1 MEMTLRELAAEV
13 GITPRHIRFLIAEGL
28 CPPPAGG
35 RRFAEYGEE
44 HLTAIRRHQYLK
56 KLGFPLAAIKRLR
69 KAKYGF
75 PFPVAD
81 GITLV
86 VAPERIG
93 AGDPVEP
100 IVERVRE
107 ELEQVLPAGSKP
119 SPDPA
124 PIGRPARAARPTQ
137 PSRSSADSAA
147 PSPAPSVALTAA
159 AAPRPTAGDP
169 K

>member
-1 MEMTLRELAAEV
+1 MTLRELAAEAGV
-13 GITPRHIRFLIAEGL
+13 TPRHIRFLIAEDL

-44 HLTAIRRHQYLK
+44 HLTAIRHHQYLQ

-69 KAKYGF
+69 QAKRGF

-81 GITLV
+81 GITLL

-107 ELEQVLPAGSKP
+107 ELEQVLGTGSKP

-124 PIGRPARAARPTQ
+124 PTGRPARAASPIH
-137 PSRSSADSAA
+137 PSRSSADGAA
-147 PSPAPSVALTAA
+147 PSPAPNAAPSAA

-169 K
+169 E